1 MFRLSPAGRLAFHPC
16 QSSGALVGSVAPSD
30 WPGLCQKKAKFKDI
44 PPSLRAFDAQSRNA
58 VELSLSGN
66 PVPQAAALTL

>member
-30 WPGLCQKKAKFKDI
+30 WPGLCQKAKFKDI

-58 VELSLSGN
+58 WNCLWV
-66 PVPQAAALTL
+66 AAPPPGQWL